1 MAMGV
6 AIGSY
11 IGGYQILELIGR
23 GGMGEVY
30 KAQHP
35 RLPRADAIKLL
46 NSTYGTD
53 PDTRARFEREADLV
67 APLSHPNLVNVLDR
81 GTHEGQLWIAM
92 EFVSGTDA
100 AQLLSGG
107 PLHPRLAVR
116 IVSQIA
122 DGLDYAHRKGLLHRD
137 VKPGNILITPGAD
150 PMNPDAVK
158 LTDFGIARMA
168 QETDSSLTS
177 VGMTVGTLRYS
188 APEQIGGEEIDH
200 RADVYALGCSLYELL
215 TATAPFDAPTSQ
227 GLMAAHM
234 FNPPPNPAA
243 ANPAVPA
250 AMAAVIAKA
259 MAKKPADRFNSG
271 RELADAAQEALKGG
285 GAPNST
291 RAQQAFVPPP
301 VIKPVPPQ
309 HSSPRTPVGAVTFP
323 PKAAP
328 QPGRG
333 PSTPYQSNPYQSG
346 PYQPGPVDQGYGTS
360 RPAVPV
366 GVRSSP
372 SSPQMRSGQYQPYGG
387 AGTPPPA
394 GPGSAMSGA
403 AGAGGSA
410 PQVPWFKRVAV
421 MAGPIIV
428 LALVVGVVAGLLL
441 SGGAGSALATPAPPT
456 ATVADASVDIT
467 WPEVDGASEYVLRQ
481 GESIIYVGSEPKFS
495 QPMPLPGTYTYSVSA
510 RSGDRDESPYSEAGG
525 EVNVAQRWHGLEQIA
540 ATFPEIV
547 GPSPLSSDNYGRE
560 ACFGGTGTVDAEI
573 PKSGSVL
580 CRDSGGDFTI
590 RIRQYPS
597 RQVRDD
603 YLASLGLKTSSET
616 TGQGASGVLYQSP
629 SPTSDWAGTAILA
642 FDDSDREVY
651 DVSVA
656 MENGK
661 DADAKAQLDR
671 LPL

>member
-1 MAMGV
+1 MGV
-6 AIGSY
+6 AIGSH

-30 KAQHP
+30 RAQHP

-46 NSTYGTD
+46 NNTYGSD

-116 IVSQIA
+116 IISQIA
-122 DGLDYAHRKGLLHRD
+122 DGLDYAHRKGVLHRD

-188 APEQIGGEEIDH
+188 APEQIGGEDIDR

-215 TATAPFDAPTSQ
+215 TAAAPFDAPTSQ

-234 FNPPPNPAA
+234 FNPPPNPASV
-243 ANPAVPA
+243 NPAVPA

-259 MAKKPADRFNSG
+259 MAKKPADRYNSG
-271 RELADAAQEALKGG
+271 RELADAAQEALTGG
-285 GAPNST
+285 GAPTST
-291 RAQQAFVPPP
+291 RAQSAFVSPTP
-301 VIKPVPPQ
+301 VNPGLGHP
-309 HSSPRTPVGAVTFP
+309 SSPRTPTGAATYP
-323 PKAAP
+323 PSAP
-328 QPGRG
+328 RVPSVPSAPGR
-333 PSTPYQSNPYQSG
+333 PLSNPYQSG
-346 PYQPGPVDQGYGTS
+346 PAIPGYGTS

-366 GVRSSP
+366 GGRSNP
-372 SSPQMRSGQYQPYGG
+372 SSPQIPSGQYPPYGG
-387 AGTPPPA
+387 PGAPPPPGGQGA
-394 GPGSAMSGA
+394 QPYPASNSGGTGSGPRPPWFRR
-403 AGAGGSA
+403 AGAMAAPVIAIALVIGVVVGLLVFGGS
-410 PQVPWFKRVAV
+410 
-421 MAGPIIV
+421 GD
-428 LALVVGVVAGLLL
+428 
-441 SGGAGSALATPAPPT
+441 ALATPQQPT
-456 ATVADASVDIT
+456 ATVGDTSVDVS
-467 WPEVDGASEYVLRQ
+467 WPEVDGASEYLLRQ
-481 GESIIYVGSEPKFS
+481 GDSVIYVGSEPKFS
-495 QPMPLPGTYTYSVSA
+495 MPVPLPGTYTYSVSA
-510 RSGDRDESPYSEAGG
+510 RSGDRDESPYSPASG
-525 EVNVAQRWHGLEQIA
+525 EVTVAQRWHGLEQIA
-540 ATFPEIV
+540 TTFPEIV
-547 GPSPLSSDNYGRE
+547 GASPLSSDNFGQE
-560 ACFGGTGTVDAEI
+560 ACFGGIGTVDTDI
-573 PKSGSVL
+573 PKTGSIL
-580 CRDSGGDFTI
+580 CRDAGDTYTI

-597 RQVRDD
+597 KQVRDD
-603 YLASLGLKTSSET
+603 YLASLDLET
-616 TGQGASGVLYQSP
+616 TSVTTDNGGGLLYQSP
-629 SPTSDWAGTAILA
+629 SPSSDWAGTAILA
-642 FDDSDREVY
+642 FDDSDKEVF

-661 DADAKAQLDR
+661 DADAEALIER